1 MGRPT
6 VRRQGHHSIRLKLH
20 LCSLWRLSAR
30 LPDHGW
36 SYSGEGGGAS
46 PGTLQLGKTS
56 TEARWLVYYK
66 SHSGIILARA
76 FASSAAGIF
85 FFMTYIRSSSV
96 FGTWITTFVMF
107 FFFSST
113 FLTFMR
119 KSWFDPWFTRKIR
132 QHSDCRIFNT
142 SSKQTTDICN
152 RKLRYNTNWRHK
164 DLTSDRS
171 FLQVSIPRSL
181 FFLLCYWQGGCVFTL
196 VGLLVC
202 WLSLCQK
209 RTTVSLMHYCAFI
222 LLKEK
227 LMGLFLVW

>member
-66 SHSGIILARA
+66 NHSGIILARA

-85 FFMTYIRSSSV
+85 FLWPILEVVACLETGLQHLWCFV
-96 FGTWITTFVMF
+96 FFPRRFWHSWERVGLILDLQGK
-107 FFFSST
+107 SDST
-113 FLTFMR
+113 ATVVSLIH
-119 KSWFDPWFTRKIR
+119 PA
-132 QHSDCRIFNT
+132 N
-142 SSKQTTDICN
+142 KQ
-152 RKLRYNTNWRHK
+152 
-164 DLTSDRS
+164 LTS
-171 FLQVSIPRSL
+171 V
-181 FFLLCYWQGGCVFTL
+181 T
-196 VGLLVC
+196 
-202 WLSLCQK
+202 
-209 RTTVSLMHYCAFI
+209 
-222 LLKEK
+222 EN
-227 LMGLFLVW
+227 